1 MKLLRI
7 DSSILGQNSASRELS
22 KRVVERLMEADSSI
36 ELIYRDLS
44 RDHLPHLG
52 LGALP
57 GTHPLAAA
65 AGALIPLAGH
75 GGRPRKTDMRAA
87 MNAIF
92 YLLRTDAPLA
102 LPATRPAPAALDGL
116 HPAHLRHPGFHSIR
130 TQETRPWVG
139 F

>member
-65 AGALIPLAGH
+65 AGALDDTMHAQRAVSTRRLRLRRYRGAYGHRRRGPRCERLAE
-75 GGRPRKTDMRAA
+75 GGRHR
-87 MNAIF
+87 I
-92 YLLRTDAPLA
+92 
-102 LPATRPAPAALDGL
+102 G
-116 HPAHLRHPGFHSIR
+116 PG
-130 TQETRPWVG
+130 VG
-139 F
+139 